1 MVSGHDGRF
10 FNERRNTSWY
20 CVLYYNFLHFQLP
33 FIIEMEEESWI
44 LSPSM
49 PKNIEAPKIDRNTKI
64 LVLA

>member
-1 MVSGHDGRF
+1 MKEEIHQ
-10 FNERRNTSWY
+10 WY

-33 FIIEMEEESWI
+33 FIIEMKEESWT

>member
-1 MVSGHDGRF
+1 MDVFLMKEEIHQ
-10 FNERRNTSWY
+10 WY
-20 CVLYYNFLHFQLP
+20 CVLYYNFSHFQLP

-49 PKNIEAPKIDRNTKI
+49 PKNTETPKIDRNTKI

>member
-1 MVSGHDGRF
+1 MDVFLMKEEIHQ
-10 FNERRNTSWY
+10 WY
-20 CVLYYNFLHFQLP
+20 YILYYNFLHFQLA

-49 PKNIEAPKIDRNTKI
+49 PKNTETPKIDRNTKI